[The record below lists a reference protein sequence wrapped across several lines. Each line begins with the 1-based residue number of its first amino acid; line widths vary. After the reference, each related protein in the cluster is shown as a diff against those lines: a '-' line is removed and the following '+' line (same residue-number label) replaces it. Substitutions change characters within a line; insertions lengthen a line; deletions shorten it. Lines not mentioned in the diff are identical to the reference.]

1 MRRITRRV
9 RPVVSKGQLEHYIYG
24 SEKHLRDKEVAIQLR
39 SMEFVP
45 LTTVAEPKP
54 PFPRAHEVA
63 ENLVRE
69 GDKWMAVEGQEYIKR
84 LLPFTGRKAGTYW
97 APRVVKGEVLRSK
110 KTGQDLM
117 IKQHTRALH
126 DVYLSLPP
134 WVTEVFADA
143 MALSDSVG
151 TIRNVAEQAALAA
164 AEVLEKRTGY
174 KVLGIALH
182 PDSKQAFGIHI
193 QYLSVEGGKLL
204 GRSATGGK
212 GRRGLRLAGDV
223 NCALHRFNKVKEIP
237 GRWQDVVA
245 RRDYD
250 DIAMIDAM
258 DQTIKEMVPRADS
271 TKESYVN
278 NWLTKRSKSRGEVD
292 QEVDLLRLKVKSLED
307 ENERLKGMLS
317 MTTLIKEDKA
327 VGDKRGV
334 ERILPSSS
342 PSSPSSNAG
351 TGSGDTPRSPRI
363 D

>member
-1 MRRITRRV
+1 MRRITKRV
-9 RPVVSKGQLEHYIYG
+9 RPVISKGQLEHYIYG

-39 SMEFVP
+39 SMEFIP

-84 LLPFTGRKAGTYW
+84 LLPFTRRKAGTYW
-97 APRVVKGEVLRSK
+97 SPRVEKGEVRRSK
-110 KTGQDLM
+110 KTGEELM
-117 IKQHTRALH
+117 VKQHTRALH

-193 QYLSVEGGKLL
+193 QYLSVEDGKLL
-204 GRSATGGK
+204 GRSAGNRGR

-278 NWLTKRSKSRGEVD
+278 NWLAKRSKSRGEVD
-292 QEVDLLRLKVKSLED
+292 QEVDLLRQEVKSLKD
-307 ENERLKGMLS
+307 ENERLKDVLS
-317 MTTLIKEDKA
+317 MTTLKGSESSA
-327 VGDKRGV
+327 RTRSGV
-334 ERILPSSS
+334 ERSMPDK
-342 PSSPSSNAG
+342 A
-351 TGSGDTPRSPRI
+351 
-363 D
+363 